1 MSLPGP
7 VKVEAEL
14 LSSTTAPG
22 TAPTSAPT
30 TGSHIERILED
41 TRILAARERFKILQ
55 TQRHHANNLGK
66 AKKERLQLSYKIGAL
81 TRDIRDSSR
90 RLLDS
95 ATQLNLVQT
104 PICEKLRQR
113 RDFKQQKATLDQQVE
128 HYQDEI
134 FLLEIREE
142 ALLNQITRLTTQMLD
157 VERTNEI
164 LREQMEYVRQKN
176 LDIDAAAEVVRDKQ
190 NYICQTRIG
199 IAGARKVMS
208 EKQEYLEKTSKAAKA
223 ELDALT
229 QLITSS
235 AASA

>member
-30 TGSHIERILED
+30 TGSHIEHMLKD
-41 TRILAARERFKILQ
+41 TCILATLERSKVIDSQ
-55 TQRHHANNLGK
+55 KKHADDLEE
-66 AKKERLQLSYKIGAL
+66 AKKERQKLSHKIGTITKY
-81 TRDIRDSSR
+81 TRDPSR
-90 RLLDS
+90 QLQNS
-95 ATQLNLVQT
+95 ATQPILLPT
-104 PICEKLRQR
+104 PMDEKLRQR
-113 RDFKQQKATLDQQVE
+113 REFKRQQAICDQQVE
-128 HYQDEI
+128 YHQDKI
-134 FLLEIREE
+134 FLLGETEK